1 MVIGV
6 FGTNTERKQIPRVL
20 SALPSIKDRLGPSRV
35 VLYLHCR
42 PTGYWRFAE
51 MADEMGLREHVRFP
65 TTSGFDER
73 RGVHTAE
80 ADPTGAHQAAAV
92 GAFPASLSYVDR
104 LNCCDV
110 VVNVPHSG
118 DIEQVILE
126 AQACGVPLVHT
137 DDEGIMAEA
146 VGAGGVLLPARDVG
160 TGRCGE
166 RIYHVASADVADAVE
181 SILKDEALR
190 SGLREAGMENASRDR
205 WTALRTGACELVE
218 RCLS

>member
-1 MVIGV
+1 M
-6 FGTNTERKQIPRVL
+6 TTAAPR
-20 SALPSIKDRLGPSRV
+20 SSTGRV
-35 VLYLHCR
+35 
-42 PTGYWRFAE
+42 
-51 MADEMGLREHVRFP
+51 
-65 TTSGFDER
+65 
-73 RGVHTAE
+73 
-80 ADPTGAHQAAAV
+80 
-92 GAFPASLSYVDR
+92 LSYVDR

-146 VGAGGVLLPARDVG
+146 VGAGGVLLPACDIG

-166 RIYHVASADVADAVE
+166 RIHHVAAADIADAVE
-181 SILKDEALR
+181 SILKDEGLR
-190 SGLREAGMENASRDR
+190 CGLREASLENASRYT
-205 WTALRTGACELVE
+205 WTAVRIGACELVE